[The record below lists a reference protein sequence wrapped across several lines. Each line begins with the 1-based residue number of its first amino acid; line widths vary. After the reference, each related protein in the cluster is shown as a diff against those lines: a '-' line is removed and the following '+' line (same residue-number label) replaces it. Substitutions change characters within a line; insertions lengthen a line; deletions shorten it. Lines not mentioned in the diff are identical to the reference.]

1 MTSLKTLWNGAKK
14 ELPKLLLQGT
24 VSALGFLLALLINGW
39 VEQKKEMNTYHSMLL
54 AVRTEAAANQVVVN
68 TSYQRYFLAGLV
80 IREFRYSTATQL
92 LGDPLFMKYATPA
105 DIQLLNDYIGHLSLA
120 NGYRR
125 VAEPLMLQQPA
136 TIEAVMTPSGWLQ
149 SLEGQWA
156 DLLPSVQKDLDAAAK
171 LKN

>member
-1 MTSLKTLWNGAKK
+1 MTPLKALWNAAKK

-39 VEQKKEMNTYHSMLL
+39 VEQQREINTYHSMLSAL
-54 AVRTEAAANQVVVN
+54 RTEAAANRDIVN
-68 TSYQRYFLAGLV
+68 TSYEKYFLAGLV
-80 IREFRYSTATQL
+80 IREFRYSTATQM

-125 VAEPLMLQQPA
+125 VAETLTLQQPA
-136 TIEAVMTPSGWLQ
+136 AWGAVMNPNWLE
-149 SLEGQWA
+149 SVDDQWA
-156 DLLPSVQKDLDAAAK
+156 ALLPSVQKDLDAAAK